1 MISGQQ
7 NVSLPFNVIKSK
19 KHNSLNAGESPLLIS
34 KKELDC
40 FVGRFNQKFLQHT
53 QSFF

>member
-19 KHNSLNAGESPLLIS
+19 KHNSQNAGESPLLIS

-40 FVGRFNQKFLQHT
+40 FVCRFNQKFLQHT